1 MGTCHT
7 PLEVYCY
14 NVLVHLAFNNIC
26 LQYYFSTGLSALM
39 IASKHGRYDEAKLL
53 LEKGAQVDLQDSK
66 GWCALMFAV
75 QEGHLEL
82 VKLLL
87 EYGANVDLQT
97 LQWESAL
104 SLALLQEC
112 PEMFTFIKVS
122 IMIDIAL

>member
-1 MGTCHT
+1 MGKAWI
-7 PLEVYCY
+7 CY
-14 NVLVHLAFNNIC
+14 FTVITYINFP
-26 LQYYFSTGLSALM
+26 TGLSALM

-75 QEGHLEL
+75 QEGHLEV

-97 LQWESAL
+97 LKWECAL
-104 SLALLQEC
+104 SLALHRDN
-112 PEMFTFIKVS
+112 PEIFTIIKVS
-122 IMIDIAL
+122 VVYLL